1 MLFNTYSSAV
11 LVLSGLYGSNLGGG
25 LVSPVMSGSENKA
38 CELQLVHD
46 LSNSVKTKL
55 RIYLK
60 MTASRCSSNLSDIA
74 GTLCRQ
80 IFPSCGKNYLT
91 FLFTPLLHQQLK
103 NDLVWLS
110 AAQVVFTK
118 TRGYCRASQTQTW
131 SHHSLCRKLPLWLL
145 LLLTVLTQWKSTT
158 NQETLYIQ
166 KSLFK
171 RCTLC
176 LQLEVDTKAI

>member
-1 MLFNTYSSAV
+1 MA
-11 LVLSGLYGSNLGGG
+11 
-25 LVSPVMSGSENKA
+25 GSENKT
-38 CELQLVHD
+38 CELQLAHD

-110 AAQVVFTK
+110 AAEVVFAK
-118 TRGYCRASQTQTW
+118 TRGYCRASQIQTW

-145 LLLTVLTQWKSTT
+145 LLLTVLTQWKST
-158 NQETLYIQ
+158 NQPRNPTCSDIT
-166 KSLFK
+166 FK
-171 RCTLC
+171 
-176 LQLEVDTKAI
+176 EMYMMFKIGSWY